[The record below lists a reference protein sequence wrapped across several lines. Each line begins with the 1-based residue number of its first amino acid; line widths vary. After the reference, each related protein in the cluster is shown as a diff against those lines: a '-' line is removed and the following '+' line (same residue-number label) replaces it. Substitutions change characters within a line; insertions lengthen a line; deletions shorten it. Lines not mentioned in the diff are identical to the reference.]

1 MRVSILAAALLVA
14 ACQSSTPEPS
24 PSEDESAPASVEPSA
39 EPSASATPIGSGVTT
54 FGSGPGPAMARDV
67 AAFEGG
73 FVAVGVQYADSL
85 PNLGPPPEHEGRIWL
100 SPDGAVWEDVTPS
113 GELTNVDLS
122 EVFVRADGTLVVMG
136 GVSLFEPGGW
146 ELSSLGAWESS
157 DGQSWQAI
165 TSPVPGVVGNVETG
179 AVGYIALAYPG
190 MDDSDPAVWFSSDGT
205 TWTVTHELS
214 DGTYDLDAGD
224 QGFVVVGDTQTV
236 AAGEDLQW
244 VPASNPPPGVGPNLA
259 ALGGDWVAVPNAGLG
274 PTATSWF
281 AADGL
286 NWAQSGTLQMAE
298 VQADQQTTCRE
309 YPNGAVSTAGS
320 TFLSTSLSGPCSEG
334 GFIVHGTVYWS
345 SDGAAWTALAFPA
358 GQVGTSHSGSRVD
371 GAAEAN
377 DVLVLAGQLD
387 RQAALWT
394 NPLD

>member
-1 MRVSILAAALLVA
+1 MRVSILAAVLLVA

-54 FGSGPGPAMARDV
+54 FGTGPGPAMARDV
-67 AAFEGG
+67 TAFEGG
-73 FVAVGVQYADSL
+73 FVAVGVQYAESL

-136 GVSLFEPGGW
+136 GVSQVVPGGT
-146 ELSSLGAWESS
+146 ELSSLGAWESQ
-157 DGQSWQAI
+157 DGQSWAPI
-165 TSPVPGVVGNVETG
+165 TPPLPGVRGDVETG
-179 AVGYIALAYPG
+179 ALGYIALSYADLTSSAPT
-190 MDDSDPAVWFSSDGT
+190 VWFSADGT
-205 TWTVTHELS
+205 TWTVTHQLP
-214 DGTYDLDAGD
+214 DGFFDLDAGD
-224 QGFVVVGDTQTV
+224 QGFVVVGDTQIV
-236 AAGEDLQW
+236 AAGGDLQW
-244 VPASNPPPGVGPNLA
+244 VPATNPPLVAPPNAA
-259 ALGGDWVAVPNAGLG
+259 ALGGDWVVVPAAGGG

-281 AADGL
+281 SGDGL
-286 NWAQSGTLQMAE
+286 NWAQSGSLPLEQ
-298 VQADQQTTCRE
+298 VQAGQTSCLE
-309 YPNGAVSTAGS
+309 FPNGAVSTAS
-320 TFLSTSLSGPCSEG
+320 AVFLSMTLSGPCSEG
-334 GFIVHGTVYWS
+334 AFIVHGTVRWS
-345 SDGAAWTALAFPA
+345 SDGAAWASLPFP
-358 GQVGTSHSGSRVD
+358 VGDVGVQNSGSRVE